1 MKTITQ
7 TIDININAYIPDR
20 YISNHNQRID
30 MYKKIAAI
38 ASDDD
43 KFEIED
49 ELIDRYGDYP
59 NVVQNIIDV
68 AALKIKAREAG
79 IYEIKQLGKKLQLKF
94 SADKFNVNS
103 VMQLDKVYPKRVK
116 LLSGEEPVIN
126 IILKDED
133 KNMLKFA
140 ENVMQYVNKI

>member
-1 MKTITQ
+1 M
-7 TIDININAYIPDR
+7 
-20 YISNHNQRID
+20 
-30 MYKKIAAI
+30 
-38 ASDDD
+38 
-43 KFEIED
+43 
-49 ELIDRYGDYP
+49 
-59 NVVQNIIDV
+59 QNIIDV